1 MPGPKKPTLKQ
12 MEKRMARQRRQEKPS
27 SSEKHVGEIIPP
39 SLEEVE
45 AFVKTQP
52 YITPYVLSERFG
64 IRLSIAKSLL
74 SSLAERRV
82 IRLVQGDSRLRI
94 YAPVERVVE
103 EKAEA
108 KAKAKPAKDRK
119 RRK

>member
-12 MEKRMARQRRQEKPS
+12 MEKRMARQRQQEKS
-27 SSEKHVGEIIPP
+27 SGSEKHVGEIIPP
-39 SLEEVE
+39 SLDEVA

-74 SSLAERRV
+74 SSLAERKV
-82 IRLVQGDSRLRI
+82 IRLVEGDSRLRI

-108 KAKAKPAKDRK
+108 KAKPAKGKKRK
-119 RRK
+119 K